1 VTIDERLEFLLHS
14 TEFLHANSQL
24 LEATAAR
31 HDEQLAK
38 VIKGMEIT
46 DHRFRELAATVS
58 EIALAVPNH
67 ERRLG
72 KLDGAPDAS

>member
-1 VTIDERLEFLLHS
+1 MTIDERLEFLLQS
-14 TEFLHANSQL
+14 TESLHANTQL
-24 LEATAAR
+24 LEATAAT
-31 HDEQLAK
+31 HTEQLAK

-58 EIALAVPNH
+58 EIALALLSH

-72 KLDGAPDAS
+72 KFDGAPDES